1 MSCAVFFLAC
11 LYSLGFVS
19 FVLYLIILNV
29 LLKET
34 LSSEVPVTKGINFRG
49 SFRVL
54 SNMND

>member
-34 LSSEVPVTKGINFRG
+34 SSEVPVTKGINFRG